1 MSETGPV
8 RRLASLTTE
17 EAAGVLR
24 EGTALLLPVGSTEAH
39 GPHLPLDDRIA
50 HGVGLFAGE
59 SAGGGTQGDA

>member
-24 EGTALLLPVGSTEAH
+24 EGTALLLPVGLLNLKLVYQASTK
-39 GPHLPLDDRIA
+39 
-50 HGVGLFAGE
+50 
-59 SAGGGTQGDA
+59 